1 MKYLAGFIGSGN
13 LEAFKCNH
21 HLAANSWGSQM
32 VKHNFDP
39 KIVLGHCF
47 AANKPNP
54 EKLAHVL
61 SFAEGFFATNIHP
74 SIIEANRELIDRVSG
89 YNGHI
94 VLRVTPGGKSFYVY
108 MLDDSNFKYKVKS
121 IHGPYQSK

>member
-1 MKYLAGFIGSGN
+1 MSKEYATPKDNNDCGS
-13 LEAFKCNH
+13 LESSAPIAKN
-21 HLAANSWGSQM
+21 G
-32 VKHNFDP
+32 
-39 KIVLGHCF
+39 
-47 AANKPNP
+47 
-54 EKLAHVL
+54 VL